1 MKKDGKMLE
10 EKSKEF
16 LTVNFSTN
24 KTLFNLDVLK
34 GKMSELNYLLS
45 KGYLIEIGETVD
57 SLHYEITL
65 KGKEFLYKP

>member
-24 KTLFNLDVLK
+24 KTLFNLDV
-34 GKMSELNYLLS
+34 
-45 KGYLIEIGETVD
+45 
-57 SLHYEITL
+57 
-65 KGKEFLYKP
+65 